1 MARRPL
7 SCGSRHAHQ
16 HHPWRRPCDDR
27 RTRDRRHGRHRG
39 GSRHHHHLRDHCRT
53 GLAISAPT
61 SKALGSANLDAT
73 SVAAA
78 LGTVRVDDTRAGLLS
93 SWTATAS
100 SSDFIYDADESDLT
114 TDDRNVISN
123 SAVNYDPGALPTGS
137 SLVLTVPVPGTSGSL
152 ASPRTAFAVV
162 SVTGSNWVEWNPT
175 VTVALPASG
184 KVAGT
189 YTGTIIHS
197 VS

>member
-1 MARRPL
+1 MRIN
-7 SCGSRHAHQ
+7 
-16 HHPWRRPCDDR
+16 
-27 RTRDRRHGRHRG
+27 TIRG
-39 GSRHHHHLRDHCRT
+39 VVLATTAALATVGTAGTAGAADTTTTFAITAGT